1 MNDFFSLE
9 PVLAIVAAPFIGSFL
24 GVLICR
30 LPEGQSVIWGRSRC
44 DSCGVA
50 LGLPEIVPIIGSF
63 LAGGRCR
70 SCGAPIPRLYLLVE
84 LAATGI
90 ALWSVLV
97 VPGWL
102 AWISCGL
109 GWTLLALAIIDVRHL
124 LLPDELTLPLIVAG
138 LAVAWLLEPARLPA
152 HLIGTLLGFAF
163 IALVALAYRALRRR
177 EGIGWGDAKLLAA
190 GGAWLSWE
198 ALASSVLLAALVGL
212 VLVLVSGKLRTASDM
227 ARPVPFGALLAGA
240 IWCQWL
246 YGTIVLLPP
255 LT

>member
-1 MNDFFSLE
+1 MESL
-9 PVLAIVAAPFIGSFL
+9 VAILAAPFVGSFL

-30 LPEGQSVIWGRSRC
+30 LPQGRSVIWGRSHC
-44 DSCGVA
+44 DACGVS
-50 LGLPEIVPIIGSF
+50 LGLPEIVPIVGSF

-109 GWTLLALAIIDVRHL
+109 GWTLLALAIIDVRHF

-152 HLIGTLLGFAF
+152 HLLGAVLGFAF
-163 IALVALAYRALRRR
+163 VALVALAYRAARGR

-198 ALASSVLLAALVGL
+198 ALASLVLMAALVGL
-212 VLVLVSGKLRTASDM
+212 VLLLVSGKLRSAADM
-227 ARPVPFGALLAGA
+227 TRPVPFGALLAAA
-240 IWCQWL
+240 IWFQWL
-246 YGTIVLLPP
+246 YGTVVLLPSS
-255 LT
+255 T